1 MIVSKADFQK
11 GTTLEGIQS
20 DMNLKLW
27 VDATGLNSFVI
38 AI

>member
-1 MIVSKADFQK
+1 MTVSTADFQK
-11 GTTLEGIQS
+11 GTAPEEIQG

-27 VDATGLNSFVI
+27 VDATGLNSVVI